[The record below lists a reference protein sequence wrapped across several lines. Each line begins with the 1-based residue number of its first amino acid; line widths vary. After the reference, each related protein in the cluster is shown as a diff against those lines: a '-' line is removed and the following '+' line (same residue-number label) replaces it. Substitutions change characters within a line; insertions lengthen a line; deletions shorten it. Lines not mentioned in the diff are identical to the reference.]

1 VKALIATAFVPC
13 CVTPVWTVETADGGA
28 RILTDG
34 ERSVLVNEAQ
44 EAGLASAAT
53 KAEFQDLLRQIMQT
67 DELPFDDVDLH
78 GIRDA
83 VAGVVSQPPPS
94 VARIAL
100 SRGSGDR
107 S

>member
-1 VKALIATAFVPC
+1 M
-13 CVTPVWTVETADGGA
+13 WTVETADGGA

-34 ERSVLVNEAQ
+34 ERSVLVTEAQ
-44 EAGLASAAT
+44 EAGLASAVT
-53 KAEFQDLLRQIMQT
+53 KAEFQDLLREIMHT

-94 VARIAL
+94 VGEDGLAFRK
-100 SRGSGDR
+100 R
-107 S
+107 